1 MRIINTTNDIL
12 VYISSFKRN
21 VASEVNIFYNDL
33 IIRYRLIVIYVSISK
48 LLNLISIKK
57 IKKKN
62 RLTQHLLL
70 DIEVEII
77 WCDIFSCYL

>member
-57 IKKKN
+57 IKKKRIKKKKKTDN
-62 RLTQHLLL
+62 GNM
-70 DIEVEII
+70 
-77 WCDIFSCYL
+77 